1 MCQKFYVFLILHKK
15 NEQKKKDINI
25 FLISFL
31 NYCLHWTFL
40 LRIFFGLNL

>member
-1 MCQKFYVFLILHKK
+1 MPKILCFFNFTQK

>member
-1 MCQKFYVFLILHKK
+1 MPKILCFFNFTQK

-40 LRIFFGLNL
+40 LRIFFRLNL